1 MTLIMWPS
9 SVVASVVSF
18 VIEDGNDTPA
28 FVAPCERE
36 TVDSFL
42 RASPA
47 ERRITNKSVVIC
59 MKKIGPYPFHHYL
72 LVLMHYIK
80 LNDKDWKTR

>member
-28 FVAPCERE
+28 FVAPPCERE

-47 ERRITNKSVVIC
+47 ERRVTNKSVVIW
-59 MKKIGPYPFHHYL
+59 MKKKSVPILFTIIC
-72 LVLMHYIK
+72 VF
-80 LNDKDWKTR
+80 